1 LENKIRPTLV
11 NIVAVIAILSMG
23 LLASCGDD
31 ASPIAP
37 ENSPP
42 RVPHLL
48 EPADSSDYTRE
59 YLTVSWECSDPDGD
73 EVTYNVQLKE
83 NDDFV
88 VYAGQTLLKTL
99 DTGFGL
105 LRNTMYTW
113 RVVATDG
120 LENSESDWW
129 TFFTPDYSNEPPY
142 PPADPS
148 PTDGAINVQVAG
160 VHLTWSANDPD
171 EGDVLTY
178 DLYFDTGTD
187 PALVATGLTETSYA
201 LPTLDYD
208 TVYFW
213 RVSSTDSH
221 GETTFSPTWTFTT
234 RTQQGGLLARLGRLL
249 GGE

>member
-1 LENKIRPTLV
+1 MKPALI
-11 NIVAVIAILSMG
+11 NISLVIAFLSIG
-23 LLASCGDD
+23 LFASCGDD

-129 TFFTPDYSNEPPY
+129 TFFTPDQFNEPPY
-142 PPADPS
+142 EPADPS
-148 PTDGAINVQVAG
+148 PADGAIDVQITS
-160 VHLTWSANDPD
+160 VHLTWSAGDPD
-171 EGDVLTY
+171 QDDVLTY
-178 DLYFDTGTD
+178 DVYFGTGGD
-187 PALVATGLTETSYA
+187 PELVATGLTETSYA
-201 LPTLDYD
+201 LPALEYD
-208 TVYFW
+208 TAYFW
-213 RVSSTDSH
+213 SVISTDSRN
-221 GETTFSPTWTFTT
+221 ESAASPLWTFTT
-234 RTQQGGLLARLGRLL
+234 RSQPGGFLSRLSQLL
-249 GGE
+249 GNISG